1 MTGRTY
7 PEYQSAPDAW
17 MGDVPAHWGLER
29 MKYGLTEKTTKKGP
43 DLPPG
48 AISYGKV
55 VTKDA
60 EKIAPETRAT
70 YQEVLAG
77 EYLINPINL
86 NYDLVSLRTAL
97 SEMDVCVSPA
107 YIVLRAIPEKVHPV
121 FGNYV
126 LHVFDVC
133 HMKTLGAGVRQTI
146 TFKDIGQCVWPLPPM
161 DEQVVIAKFLD
172 RETNRI
178 DGLIEKKTRFIAL
191 LKEKRAAVITH
202 AVTNGIDPHRDFSS
216 TGIYW
221 APSVPSHWKISPFR
235 QACWYQEGPG
245 IMAVDFHDTGV
256 PLLRISGVQGRYAT
270 LDGCNFLDPEK
281 VAQKWRHFRLHEGD
295 LLISASATMGTIT
308 EVGEEAVGA
317 VAYTG
322 IIRMKPSDHVT
333 KRFLSYFLG
342 SSIFMEQIN
351 LMKQGST
358 IQHFGPTH
366 LSRVKIPLP
375 PTDEQEAIAA
385 DLDRRTSRIDGLI
398 ALTERSIDLLR
409 EKRSALITAAVT
421 GKIDVRRAA

>member
-1 MTGRTY
+1 MIARPAVSAGSIPAGWILKPLKHNLRRLSDKGNGAGKVMALENIEGWTGKELETGSTFDGDGVKFQPDDLLFGKLRPY
-7 PEYQSAPDAW
+7 LAKVFLAREPGDAVGDLWALRPEPACDPKFMFYVLVNQ
-17 MGDVPAHWGLER
+17 MFIDVVNGSTNGAKMPRAEWS
-29 MKYGLTEKTTKKGP
+29 YV
-43 DLPPG
+43 G
-48 AISYGKV
+48 AIGV
-55 VTKDA
+55 PTPPHGDQTA
-60 EKIAPETRAT
+60 IAR
-70 YQEVLAG
+70 
-77 EYLINPINL
+77 
-86 NYDLVSLRTAL
+86 
-97 SEMDVCVSPA
+97 
-107 YIVLRAIPEKVHPV
+107 
-121 FGNYV
+121 
-126 LHVFDVC
+126 
-133 HMKTLGAGVRQTI
+133 
-146 TFKDIGQCVWPLPPM
+146 
-161 DEQVVIAKFLD
+161 FLD
-172 RETNRI
+172 SETGLI

-202 AVTNGIDPHRDFSS
+202 AVTKGIDPDRDFSS

-221 APSVPSHWKISPFR
+221 APSVPSHWRISPFR

-245 IMAVDFHDTGV
+245 IMAVDFHETGV
-256 PLLRISGVQGRYAT
+256 PLLRISGVQGRYAS

-322 IIRMKPSDHVT
+322 IIRMKPSDQVT

-385 DLDRRTSRIDGLI
+385 DLDRKTSRIDGLI
-398 ALTERSIDLLR
+398 TLTERSIDLLR
-409 EKRSALITAAVT
+409 EKRAALITAAVT
-421 GKIDVRRAA
+421 GKIDVRAAA

>member
-1 MTGRTY
+1 
-7 PEYQSAPDAW
+7 
-17 MGDVPAHWGLER
+17 
-29 MKYGLTEKTTKKGP
+29 
-43 DLPPG
+43 
-48 AISYGKV
+48 
-55 VTKDA
+55 
-60 EKIAPETRAT
+60 
-70 YQEVLAG
+70 
-77 EYLINPINL
+77 
-86 NYDLVSLRTAL
+86 
-97 SEMDVCVSPA
+97 
-107 YIVLRAIPEKVHPV
+107 
-121 FGNYV
+121 
-126 LHVFDVC
+126 
-133 HMKTLGAGVRQTI
+133 
-146 TFKDIGQCVWPLPPM
+146 
-161 DEQVVIAKFLD
+161 
-172 RETNRI
+172 
-178 DGLIEKKTRFIAL
+178 
-191 LKEKRAAVITH
+191 
-202 AVTNGIDPHRDFSS
+202 
-216 TGIYW
+216 
-221 APSVPSHWKISPFR
+221 
-235 QACWYQEGPG
+235 
-245 IMAVDFHDTGV
+245 MAVDFHDTGV

>member
-1 MTGRTY
+1 MTGRAY

-161 DEQVVIAKFLD
+161 DEQVAIAKFLD

-191 LKEKRAAVITH
+191 LKEKILGFSDSC
-202 AVTNGIDPHRDFSS
+202 VTGRDDSRRVLKDVD
-216 TGIYW
+216 IPW
-221 APSVPSHWKISPFR
+221 APRIPEGWTVRKGKHLFEEMARPVGPDDEIITAFRDGQVCLRSKRRTEGYTFAEKEVGYQRILKGDLVIHTMDAFAGAIGVSEDDGKATGEYAVCKPRSDEAVPEYY
-235 QACWYQEGPG
+235 AY
-245 IMAVDFHDTGV
+245 
-256 PLLRISGVQGRYAT
+256 LLRCMARRNYIYVLCPSVRERA
-270 LDGCNFLDPEK
+270 P
-281 VAQKWRHFRLHEGD
+281 RFRFVRFAPVKLP
-295 LLISASATMGTIT
+295 
-308 EVGEEAVGA
+308 VPPREEQLEIVDRIERARA
-317 VAYTG
+317 
-322 IIRMKPSDHVT
+322 RMK
-333 KRFLSYFLG
+333 
-342 SSIFMEQIN
+342 N
-351 LMKQGST
+351 
-358 IQHFGPTH
+358 
-366 LSRVKIPLP
+366 
-375 PTDEQEAIAA
+375 
-385 DLDRRTSRIDGLI
+385 LI
-398 ALTERSIDLLR
+398 AKTERSIDLLR
-409 EKRSALITAAVT
+409 EKRAALITAAVT
-421 GKIDVRRAA
+421 GKIDVRAAA

>member
-1 MTGRTY
+1 MTGHAY

-17 MGDVPAHWGLER
+17 IGDVSAHWNLER

-107 YIVLRAIPEKVHPV
+107 YIVLKAVPEKVHPV

-161 DEQVVIAKFLD
+161 EEQTAIARFLD
-172 RETNRI
+172 RETGRI

-191 LKEKRAAVITH
+191 LKEKILTFSDAC
-202 AVTNGIDPHRDFSS
+202 VTGRHDSQQTVKDVDIP
-216 TGIYW
+216 W
-221 APSVPSHWKISPFR
+221 APRISRHWTVRRGKHLFEEMARPVAPDDEIITAFR
-235 QACWYQEGPG
+235 DGQVCLRRKRRTEGYTFAEKEVGYQRILKGDLVIHTMDAFAGAIGVSEDDGKATG
-245 IMAVDFHDTGV
+245 EYAVCKPRSDEAV
-256 PLLRISGVQGRYAT
+256 SEYYAYLLRCMARRNYIYVLCPSVRERAPRFRYVRFAPVKLPVPPREEQLAIVDRIERAT
-270 LDGCNFLDPEK
+270 
-281 VAQKWRHFRLHEGD
+281 A
-295 LLISASATMGTIT
+295 
-308 EVGEEAVGA
+308 
-317 VAYTG
+317 
-322 IIRMKPSDHVT
+322 RMK
-333 KRFLSYFLG
+333 
-342 SSIFMEQIN
+342 N
-351 LMKQGST
+351 
-358 IQHFGPTH
+358 
-366 LSRVKIPLP
+366 
-375 PTDEQEAIAA
+375 
-385 DLDRRTSRIDGLI
+385 LI

-409 EKRSALITAAVT
+409 EKRAALITAAVT
-421 GKIDVRRAA
+421 GKIDVRAAA

>member
-191 LKEKRAAVITH
+191 LKEKRAGRDHPRGDQRNRSAPRFF
-202 AVTNGIDPHRDFSS
+202 ID
-216 TGIYW
+216 
-221 APSVPSHWKISPFR
+221 
-235 QACWYQEGPG
+235 
-245 IMAVDFHDTGV
+245 
-256 PLLRISGVQGRYAT
+256 
-270 LDGCNFLDPEK
+270 
-281 VAQKWRHFRLHEGD
+281 RHL
-295 LLISASATMGTIT
+295 
-308 EVGEEAVGA
+308 
-317 VAYTG
+317 
-322 IIRMKPSDHVT
+322 
-333 KRFLSYFLG
+333 LG
-342 SSIFMEQIN
+342 S
-351 LMKQGST
+351 L
-358 IQHFGPTH
+358 
-366 LSRVKIPLP
+366 
-375 PTDEQEAIAA
+375 
-385 DLDRRTSRIDGLI
+385 
-398 ALTERSIDLLR
+398 RSFSLENFPFPSSLLVSGGTR
-409 EKRSALITAAVT
+409 NH
-421 GKIDVRRAA
+421 GG

>member
-7 PEYQSAPDAW
+7 PEYQRAPDAW

-146 TFKDIGQCVWPLPPM
+146 TFKDIGQCVWPLPPK
-161 DEQVVIAKFLD
+161 DEQTAIARFLD
-172 RETNRI
+172 RETGRI

-202 AVTNGIDPHRDFSS
+202 AVTKGIDPD
-216 TGIYW
+216 
-221 APSVPSHWKISPFR
+221 APMKDSGVDWLGRVPAHWD
-235 QACWYQEGPG
+235 
-245 IMAVDFHDTGV
+245 V
-256 PLLRISGVQGRYAT
+256 LRIAALFREVSRPADPDLPVLSVSIHDGVT
-270 LDGCNFLDPEK
+270 DGELADEDRDRK
-281 VAQKWRHFRLHEGD
+281 VALSEDRTKYQGVAPGDLVYNMMRAWQGAFGAVTVKGLVSPAYVVAAPVTEFRTKFIEHLLHTKSAAEEIRRFSRGIADFRMRLYWDHFRALK
-295 LLISASATMGTIT
+295 
-308 EVGEEAVGA
+308 VC
-317 VAYTG
+317 
-322 IIRMKPSDHVT
+322 
-333 KRFLSYFLG
+333 
-342 SSIFMEQIN
+342 
-351 LMKQGST
+351 
-358 IQHFGPTH
+358 
-366 LSRVKIPLP
+366 LP
-375 PTDEQEAIAA
+375 PLEEQ
-385 DLDRRTSRIDGLI
+385 DRILSEIDAETTRIDGLI
-398 ALTERSIDLLR
+398 SLTERSIDLLR

-421 GKIDVRRAA
+421 GKIDVRGAA